1 MLDTFD
7 VIVRLLSATVAGAAL
22 GWERSA
28 QQKPA
33 GLRTHM
39 LVTLGAAAF
48 MVAAIQFDAS
58 TQEPGAARNDD
69 LQKVI
74 AGVIGGVGFL
84 GAGSIIQSRGSIH
97 GLTTA
102 ASIWLAAAIG
112 VACGLR
118 YYEIAVTTVVLAL
131 CILFFLGIVESK
143 WLPEQEKV
151 QPAEPEKTDGE

>member
-1 MLDTFD
+1 
-7 VIVRLLSATVAGAAL
+7 
-22 GWERSA
+22 
-28 QQKPA
+28 
-33 GLRTHM
+33 
-39 LVTLGAAAF
+39 
-48 MVAAIQFDAS
+48 
-58 TQEPGAARNDD
+58 
-69 LQKVI
+69 VI